1 MTRGSPGTSAT
12 ARSVFPLP
20 GGTPMSMTAPALQQA
35 REFLMDGAAQRI
47 TLLRHIKEQGRKITD
62 LEREVQKQMTLRDQ
76 AEQALSDA
84 RKEIESLRA
93 QMPDDATLS
102 AYHNLVEYLTQPS
115 ELNPQ
120 LRVAA

>member
-1 MTRGSPGTSAT
+1 
-12 ARSVFPLP
+12 
-20 GGTPMSMTAPALQQA
+20 MSMTASALQQA

-47 TLLRHIKEQGRKITD
+47 ELLRHIKEQGRKIVE

-76 AEQALSDA
+76 AEQALSEA
-84 RKEIESLRA
+84 RKEIESLRG
-93 QMPDDATLS
+93 QLPDDATLT
-102 AYHNLVEYLTQPS
+102 AYHNLVEYLTSPS

>member
-1 MTRGSPGTSAT
+1 
-12 ARSVFPLP
+12 
-20 GGTPMSMTAPALQQA
+20 MSMTAPALQQA

-47 TLLRHIKEQGRKITD
+47 TLLRHIKEQGRKITE

-93 QMPDDATLS
+93 QMPDDATIT

>member
-1 MTRGSPGTSAT
+1 
-12 ARSVFPLP
+12 
-20 GGTPMSMTAPALQQA
+20 MSMTAPALQQA

-47 TLLRHIKEQGRKITD
+47 TLLRHIKEQGRKITE

-84 RKEIESLRA
+84 RKEIEALRA
-93 QMPDDATLS
+93 QMPDDATFT

-115 ELNPQ
+115 ELNPL

>member
-1 MTRGSPGTSAT
+1 
-12 ARSVFPLP
+12 
-20 GGTPMSMTAPALQQA
+20 MSMNATALQQA
-35 REFLMDGAAQRI
+35 REFLQEGATQRI

-76 AEQALSDA
+76 AEQALAEA
-84 RKEIESLRA
+84 RNENEALRG
-93 QMPDDATLS
+93 QLPDDATLN
-102 AYHNLVEYLTQPS
+102 AYHTLVEYLTQPS

>member
-1 MTRGSPGTSAT
+1 MSMNAT
-12 ARSVFPLP
+12 ALN
-20 GGTPMSMTAPALQQA
+20 QA

-47 TLLRHIKEQGRKITD
+47 TLLRHIKEQGRKITE

-76 AEQALSDA
+76 AEQALADA
-84 RKEIESLRA
+84 RKEIDALRG
-93 QMPDDATLS
+93 QLPDDATLG
-102 AYHNLVEYLTQPS
+102 AYHSLVEYLTTPS

>member
-1 MTRGSPGTSAT
+1 
-12 ARSVFPLP
+12 
-20 GGTPMSMTAPALQQA
+20 MSMTAPALQQA

-47 TLLRHIKEQGRKITD
+47 TLLRHIKEQGRKITE

-93 QMPDDATLS
+93 QMPDDATIN
-102 AYHNLVEYLTQPS
+102 AYHSLVEYLTQPS